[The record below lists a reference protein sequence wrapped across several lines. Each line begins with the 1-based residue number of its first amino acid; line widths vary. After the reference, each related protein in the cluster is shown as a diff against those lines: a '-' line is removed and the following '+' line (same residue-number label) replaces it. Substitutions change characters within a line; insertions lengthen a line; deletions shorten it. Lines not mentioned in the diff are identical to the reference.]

1 MTNLMNSSEEDR
13 VIGTTIEEGE
23 LSDNDDTVFIP
34 LAIRSDEKQLK
45 LISRN
50 QDNGYIKLKTE
61 VKS

>member
-23 LSDNDDTVFIP
+23 LSDNDDTIFIP

>member
-1 MTNLMNSSEEDR
+1 MNSSEEDR

-23 LSDNDDTVFIP
+23 LSDNDDTIFIP

>member
-13 VIGTTIEEGE
+13 VIGTTIDEGE